1 MKSVQEKTTVR
12 KRQLYILTLYFF
24 HLSCHTSW
32 SQPFMEHLKQE
43 IYKEDLVS
51 SFKQLTVKDK
61 ETGMVPDVLIDHNAV

>member
-1 MKSVQEKTTVR
+1 
-12 KRQLYILTLYFF
+12 
-24 HLSCHTSW
+24 
-32 SQPFMEHLKQE
+32 MEHLKQE